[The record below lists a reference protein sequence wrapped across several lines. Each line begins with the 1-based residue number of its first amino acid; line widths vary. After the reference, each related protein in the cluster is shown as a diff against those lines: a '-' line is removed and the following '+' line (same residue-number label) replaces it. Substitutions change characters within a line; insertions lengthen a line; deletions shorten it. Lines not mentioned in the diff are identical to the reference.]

1 MSEADEHLY
10 RQKRVL
16 NMSVVKEEYGLNDV
30 EREID
35 STPQIKRMMKD
46 LDNADSHG
54 KSEIL
59 NH

>member
-35 STPQIKRMMKD
+35 STPQIIRMIKD
-46 LDNADSHG
+46 LDNPDSHG

>member
-35 STPQIKRMMKD
+35 STPQIERMIKD
-46 LDNADSHG
+46 LDNPNSHG